1 MHMNKQT
8 RIEYCEK
15 EMQMKL
21 NKICKFCG
29 FATKIKAILFQTKK
43 SLIELDSLKTKKTI
57 IVSSDE
63 KLVL

>member
-21 NKICKFCG
+21 NKICKFCD

-43 SLIELDSLKTKKTI
+43 I
-57 IVSSDE
+57 INRTRFFE
-63 KLVL
+63 NQENYNCFF